1 MKLLLLPAL
10 FMCCL
15 FASSQNQLIR
25 VTEFDNFPGII
36 SNVNETY
43 TDYIYNEQDEV
54 LYGFNHDIRFDYEIG
69 EYVLNLPWELIQPDT
84 THQYFSYTN
93 PDSNDIITAYT
104 YVNNLKVQ
112 TESFPYRTLF
122 TYTSNNKEQSITKQF
137 FDGAQYKTIDSIA
150 KTHTSSNFLQTKHQY
165 TNYNDTLRL
174 MNVDTLIYNQTNNK
188 LEQFYHWEFSTAGTI
203 LEATRK
209 DYYSTNNIDSIDYFT
224 FDTITLNYN
233 WTQRKCYYNNTPGY
247 SDFNYKIYNVVSNQ
261 LEANPIFSNSNYY
274 SGVFQIFDTL
284 YGVETSYLESGN
296 TFLNNI
302 EYLFITQYS
311 WDESMIKDHYFFCEY
326 NGVDQLI
333 EFPNIQ
339 ANTIPNPATD
349 VVTIKTETPIISLKL
364 LTLTGQ
370 VILEQTSAEIDLNGL
385 PAGTYLVTGQ
395 TERGNFNEK
404 IIKQ

>member
-1 MKLLLLPAL
+1 
-10 FMCCL
+10 MCCL

-25 VTEFDNFPGII
+25 VSEFEYIHGDSTIF
-36 SNVNETY
+36 NETY
-43 TDYIYNEQDEV
+43 TDYIYNDQGNV
-54 LYGFNHDIRFDYEIG
+54 LYGFYQDIHFDYEIG
-69 EYVLNLPWELIQPDT
+69 EYVLKLPWELIQPDT

-122 TYTSNNKEQSITKQF
+122 TYTPNNKEQSVTKQF
-137 FDGAQYKTIDSIA
+137 FDGVQYKTIDSIA
-150 KTHTSSNFLQTKHQY
+150 KTYTGSNFLQTKHQY

-203 LEATRK
+203 HEASRK
-209 DYYSTNNIDSIDYFT
+209 AYYFSNNIDSIDYFT

-247 SDFNYKIYNVVSNQ
+247 SDFNYNIYNVISNQ
-261 LEANPIFSNSNYY
+261 LEVNPIFSNSNYY
-274 SGVFQIFDTL
+274 FGIFQIFDTL

-302 EYLFITQYS
+302 DNLSIANYS
-311 WDESMIKDHYFFCEY
+311 WDESLIKELYIMFEY
-326 NGVDQLI
+326 NGSDQLK
-333 EFPNIQ
+333 EFSSVQ
-339 ANTIPNPATD
+339 AKTIPNPATD
-349 VVTIKTETPIISLKL
+349 VVTIKTEMPIISLKL

-370 VILEQTSAEIDLNGL
+370 VILEQTTAEIDLNGL